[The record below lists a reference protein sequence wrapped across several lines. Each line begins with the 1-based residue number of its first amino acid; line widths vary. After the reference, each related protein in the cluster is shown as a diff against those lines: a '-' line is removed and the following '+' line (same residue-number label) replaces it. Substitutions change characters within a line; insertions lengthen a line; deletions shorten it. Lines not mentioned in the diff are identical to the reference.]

1 MTHTKSGRATVA
13 GNRNFVT
20 AGTGGAGLPSAAVSY
35 PIPIFQSACLVDS
48 AVCLPTHQSML
59 ARPLSC
65 WLLSC
70 WLCSQV
76 LSQPGNPRGID
87 SHCRKTGFRWSPRR
101 AIRGYN
107 WKGHDRIQSHL
118 ICLHDTG
125 CLSSAHCH
133 LFAGTLHAFLF
144 PRPIAESPGLLD
156 SR

>member
-20 AGTGGAGLPSAAVSY
+20 AGTGSAGLPSAAVSY

-70 WLCSQV
+70 WLCS
-76 LSQPGNPRGID
+76 PMP
-87 SHCRKTGFRWSPRR
+87 SHSGHARVVESRCRKTGFRWSPRR
-101 AIRGYN
+101 PIRGYN
-107 WKGHDRIQSHL
+107 WKGHDRFQSHL
-118 ICLHDTG
+118 IYLHDTG
-125 CLSSAHCH
+125 CLSSARCH

-144 PRPIAESPGLLD
+144 SRPISESPGLLD
-156 SR
+156 RR